1 MFLVSVA
8 FDFPSEVMSRSW
20 SSSDPV
26 ITERRS
32 DCESAAASNRVV
44 FMTVYSVESS
54 GFILIKHTSFV
65 RYICHADSLLA
76 WYWRADIWNWNTEP
90 KPS

>member
-20 SSSDPV
+20 LSSDPV

-32 DCESAAASNRVV
+32 DCESAAGNNRVV
-44 FMTVYSVESS
+44 FIAGGAYT
-54 GFILIKHTSFV
+54 G
-65 RYICHADSLLA
+65 LLE
-76 WYWRADIWNWNTEP
+76 IV
-90 KPS
+90 KK